1 MEHEEQ
7 VVFELE
13 NNALSESVK
22 AGDQAALDGCQGRV
36 DRAQQE
42 RRNEAYFSDELPYHA
57 GAKRVKI

>member
-1 MEHEEQ
+1 M
-7 VVFELE
+7 FELE
-13 NNALSESVK
+13 NNALSESVQ